1 MTAKENISI
10 ENEMALQGHYRSR
23 PWRCIQSGDE
33 CALSAFVEASGEWE
47 TVAIVQPTS
56 GADAKSLANFI
67 LRVVNDWNEHD
78 DLFQAAS
85 EALEAVLQE
94 GLTFSTE
101 QEVESMVER
110 LKRLKC

>member
-1 MTAKENISI
+1 VHVGNAPVGPHFVPLR
-10 ENEMALQGHYRSR
+10 A
-23 PWRCIQSGDE
+23 
-33 CALSAFVEASGEWE
+33 AAFVETSGQWE
-47 TVAIVQPTS
+47 TVAVVRPTS
-56 GADAKSLANFI
+56 SADAKSLANFI

-78 DLFQAAS
+78 DLFEAAS